1 MGSIDFKNTA
11 LIADDDEF
19 FRMALSAVLTKRF
32 GFTEVIETA
41 SFDEA
46 VERLED
52 SQGVSL
58 ALFDLA
64 MPGIDTPSAL
74 RSIRESFDVGRLAV
88 VSASKRRRDILL
100 SLDAGAHGF
109 VSKDQGVGE
118 LETALKQ
125 ILAGGMYVP
134 QRLADLETGARQETE
149 EAPSARPQV
158 EPPHLTPRQWDVL
171 ELVVQGKSNKEIART
186 LNLGAG
192 TIKVHLAALFRSLG
206 VSSRAAAAAVGTRFL
221 ENRPASSGAAPSE
234 ADAGADQAGPSDH
247 STSE

>member
-1 MGSIDFKNTA
+1 MGSLDFKNTA

-19 FRMALSAVLTKRF
+19 FRMALSAVLTKRL

-46 VERLED
+46 VERLEH

-64 MPGIDTPSAL
+64 MPGIDSPSAL

-118 LETALKQ
+118 LEAALKQ

-134 QRLADLETGARQETE
+134 QRLADLETGARQGPEV
-149 EAPSARPQV
+149 ASARPQV
-158 EPPHLTPRQWDVL
+158 APPHLTPRQWDVL
-171 ELVVQGKSNKEIART
+171 ELVIQGKSNKEIART
-186 LNLGAG
+186 LNLGPG